1 MALKFLNKKG
11 WHTGS
16 LRNIERVWKA
26 EQAEEAEKRKTEELK
41 KQVAAEKEKAEF
53 RAMQER
59 AGLRPAQ
66 ERLDFLY
73 ESGLAVGKSSEGF
86 QALQQSAP
94 GAAAAS
100 SSSAQVSAADSSKA
114 AAPGALFE
122 DKPQSANDTWRKLH
136 SDPLLLIR
144 QREQDAIA
152 RIKNNPIKMAEIKKS
167 VEVEKKQKEE
177 KKEKKKHKKHHH
189 HKSKSK
195 RHHSDE
201 NSDSYEISGG
211 KDERRKRVH
220 SSPDHKK
227 EEKRF
232 RHEKKRRRHDSS
244 DSDNDEPRRRQDL
257 SEDDEPRR
265 RRHDVDEPRR
275 RRHDDNEPRR
285 RRQGDDEPRRR
296 QEDLEP
302 RRRWQEDEEPRR
314 RWLGDEERKGRRQDD
329 EEGRGRQH
337 DDRPRYDHLNADDR
351 KGRRQSSPDRHHA
364 YSKHDGLDSR
374 SKRVEDG
381 HKTGNSASE
390 HRSRGE
396 QGSGEQTRQESEH
409 GRNNGPSFNRRRGG
423 VHHMS
428 EEERLARLRQ
438 MQSDAEVHEEQRWK
452 RLKKAADDD
461 AKEAA
466 TVNVNQFKG
475 KNFLEDEKKSIF
487 GTDKGGSATIEES
500 IRRRAFYSQG
510 GRDAEG
516 NAFRR

>member
-94 GAAAAS
+94 GTAGAS
-100 SSSAQVSAADSSKA
+100 SSSAPASAADSSKA
-114 AAPGALFE
+114 KAPGALFE

-167 VEVEKKQKEE
+167 VDAEKKQKEE
-177 KKEKKKHKKHHH
+177 KKEKKRHKKHRH

-201 NSDSYEISGG
+201 NSDSDEISDG

-227 EEKRF
+227 EEKRS
-232 RHEKKRRRHDSS
+232 RHAKKHRRQDSS
-244 DSDNDEPRRRQDL
+244 DSDNDEPRRRQDA
-257 SEDDEPRR
+257 SEDDEPKRR
-265 RRHDVDEPRR
+265 RRDDNEPRR
-275 RRHDDNEPRR
+275 RRHDDDEPRR
-285 RRQGDDEPRRR
+285 RRQGDDEERR
-296 QEDLEP
+296 
-302 RRRWQEDEEPRR
+302 
-314 RWLGDEERKGRRQDD
+314 GRRQDV
-329 EEGRGRQH
+329 EEQR
-337 DDRPRYDHLNADDR
+337 
-351 KGRRQSSPDRHHA
+351 GRRQDGEEQRGRRQDNGEQRGRRHDGRPRFDRLDTDERKRRQHSPPDRHHG
-364 YSKHDGLDSR
+364 YSKYDGPDSGY
-374 SKRVEDG
+374 KRVENG
-381 HKTGNSASE
+381 HKSGNSTSE
-390 HRSRGE
+390 HRARTE
-396 QGSGEQTRQESEH
+396 QDLGEQTRQESEH
-409 GRNNGPSFNRRRGG
+409 GRNNGPPFNRRRGG

-428 EEERLARLRQ
+428 EEDRLARLHQ
-438 MQSDAEVHEEQRWK
+438 MQADAEVHESQRWK

-466 TVNVNQFKG
+466 TVTTSQFKG

-487 GTDKGGSATIEES
+487 GTEKGGSATIEES

>member
-94 GAAAAS
+94 GAGAAS
-100 SSSAQVSAADSSKA
+100 SSAQASASDSSKA
-114 AAPGALFE
+114 ATPGALFE

-136 SDPLLLIR
+136 SDPLLMIR

-167 VEVEKKQKEE
+167 VEAEKKQKEE
-177 KKEKKKHKKHHH
+177 KKEKKRHKTHHH

-195 RHHSDE
+195 RRYSDE
-201 NSDSYEISGG
+201 NSDSDEMGDG
-211 KDERRKRVH
+211 KDERRKRAH

-227 EEKRF
+227 EEKSS
-232 RHEKKRRRHDSS
+232 RHEKKHRRQDSS
-244 DSDNDEPRRRQDL
+244 DSDNDEPQRRRRIV
-257 SEDDEPRR
+257 SEEDEPRR
-265 RRHDVDEPRR
+265 RRQDMSEEDEPRR
-275 RRHDDNEPRR
+275 RRQD
-285 RRQGDDEPRRR
+285 
-296 QEDLEP
+296 
-302 RRRWQEDEEPRR
+302 DEEPRR
-314 RWLGDEERKGRRQDD
+314 RRWQDDEEPKRRRQDD
-329 EEGRGRQH
+329 EVPRRRWQDDEEPRGRRH
-337 DDRPRYDHLNADDR
+337 DERPRYECMDADDR
-351 KGRRQSSPDRHHA
+351 KRRQHSPPDRHHA
-364 YSKHDGLDSR
+364 YPKHDGPDSR
-374 SKRVEDG
+374 SKRVDI
-381 HKTGNSASE
+381 HKTGNSQSE
-390 HRSRGE
+390 HRSRAE
-396 QGSGEQTRQESEH
+396 QGSGEQTRQESER
-409 GRNNGPSFNRRRGG
+409 GKNNGPSFNRRRGG

-438 MQSDAEVHEEQRWK
+438 MQADAEVHEEQRWK

-487 GTDKGGSATIEES
+487 GTEKGGSTTIEES

>member
-100 SSSAQVSAADSSKA
+100 SSAQASVADSSKA

-167 VEVEKKQKEE
+167 VEAEKKQKEE
-177 KKEKKKHKKHHH
+177 KKEKKKHKKHRH

-195 RHHSDE
+195 RRHSDE
-201 NSDSYEISGG
+201 NSDSDEISDG

-227 EEKRF
+227 EEKRS
-232 RHEKKRRRHDSS
+232 RHEKKHRRHDSS
-244 DSDNDEPRRRQDL
+244 DSDNDGPPRRQDL

-265 RRHDVDEPRR
+265 RRHDDDEPRRRRHDDDEPRR

-285 RRQGDDEPRRR
+285 RQQGDNEPRRR

-302 RRRWQEDEEPRR
+302 RRRWQDDEEPRR
-314 RWLGDEERKGRRQDD
+314 RQQGDEEPRGRR
-329 EEGRGRQH
+329 H
-337 DDRPRYDHLNADDR
+337 DDPPRYDRLDADDR
-351 KGRRQSSPDRHHA
+351 KMRQQSPPDRHHA
-364 YSKHDGLDSR
+364 YSKHDGPGSR

-381 HKTGNSASE
+381 HKTGNSTSE
-390 HRSRGE
+390 HRSRAE

-438 MQSDAEVHEEQRWK
+438 MEADAEVHEEQRWK

-487 GTDKGGSATIEES
+487 GTEKGGSATIEES

>member
-53 RAMQER
+53 RAMQVR

-86 QALQQSAP
+86 QALQQPAP
-94 GAAAAS
+94 GPAAAS
-100 SSSAQVSAADSSKA
+100 SSAAAQASAADSSKA
-114 AAPGALFE
+114 ATPGALFE

-167 VEVEKKQKEE
+167 VEAEKKQKEA
-177 KKEKKKHKKHHH
+177 KKEKKKHKKHRH

-195 RHHSDE
+195 RHHSDDD
-201 NSDSYEISGG
+201 SDL
-211 KDERRKRVH
+211 DEKKYRRQESSDLDNDEPQRRRGDVSEDNKAKRT
-220 SSPDHKK
+220 
-227 EEKRF
+227 
-232 RHEKKRRRHDSS
+232 RHED
-244 DSDNDEPRRRQDL
+244 DEPRRRRHEDDEPRGRHQEEDEPRRRWHEDDEPRRRRQEDDGLMRRRQDDDEPRRRRQ
-257 SEDDEPRR
+257 EDDEPRR
-265 RRHDVDEPRR
+265 RRHDDR
-275 RRHDDNEPRR
+275 
-285 RRQGDDEPRRR
+285 
-296 QEDLEP
+296 LE
-302 RRRWQEDEEPRR
+302 
-314 RWLGDEERKGRRQDD
+314 
-329 EEGRGRQH
+329 
-337 DDRPRYDHLNADDR
+337 ADDR
-351 KGRRQSSPDRHHA
+351 KRKQHSPVDYHHA
-364 YSKHDGLDSR
+364 YSKYDVPDSR
-374 SKRVEDG
+374 SKRVEDS
-381 HKTGNSASE
+381 HKIGKSTS
-390 HRSRGE
+390 E
-396 QGSGEQTRQESEH
+396 QGSGEQRRQESEH
-409 GRNNGPSFNRRRGG
+409 VRNSGPSVNRRRGG

-428 EEERLARLRQ
+428 EEERLARLHQ
-438 MQSDAEVHEEQRWK
+438 MQADAEVHEEQRWK

-466 TVNVNQFKG
+466 TVNANQFKG
-475 KNFLEDEKKSIF
+475 KNFLEDEKKNIF

>member
-94 GAAAAS
+94 GTAGAS
-100 SSSAQVSAADSSKA
+100 SSSAPVSAADSSKA
-114 AAPGALFE
+114 KAPGALFE

-167 VEVEKKQKEE
+167 VEAEKKQKEE
-177 KKEKKKHKKHHH
+177 KKEKKRHKKHRH

-195 RHHSDE
+195 RHHSDV
-201 NSDSYEISGG
+201 NSDSDELSDG

-227 EEKRF
+227 EEKRS
-232 RHEKKRRRHDSS
+232 RHEKKHRRQDSS
-244 DSDNDEPRRRQDL
+244 DSDNDEQQRRQDV

-265 RRHDVDEPRR
+265 RRHDDDEPRR
-275 RRHDDNEPRR
+275 RLHNDDEPRR

-296 QEDLEP
+296 QD
-302 RRRWQEDEEPRR
+302 DEEPR
-314 RWLGDEERKGRRQDD
+314 GRRQDD
-329 EEGRGRQH
+329 EERRGRRQDDEERRGRRH
-337 DDRPRYDHLNADDR
+337 DDRPRFDRLDADDR
-351 KGRRQSSPDRHHA
+351 KRRQHSPPDRPHA
-364 YSKHDGLDSR
+364 YSKYDGPDSG
-374 SKRVEDG
+374 SKRVENG
-381 HKTGNSASE
+381 HKTGNSTSE
-390 HRSRGE
+390 HRSRAE
-396 QGSGEQTRQESEH
+396 QGSGEQTRQGSEH
-409 GRNNGPSFNRRRGG
+409 GRNNGPPFNRRRGG

-438 MQSDAEVHEEQRWK
+438 MQADAEVHEEQRWK

-466 TVNVNQFKG
+466 TVTANQFKG
-475 KNFLEDEKKSIF
+475 KNFLEDEKKNIF
-487 GTDKGGSATIEES
+487 GTEKGGSATIEES